1 MFSPEQIKERMKN
14 NMSRGFSRNAPRISS
29 EAMFE
34 KRKAMMKQP
43 PSFFSMKVNP
53 EGASIGNF
61 VDNTRRAVADTKKFF
76 TEMPSGRRGRRRM
89 K

>member
-14 NMSRGFSRNAPRISS
+14 NMPRMSRRQIATYKK
-29 EAMFE
+29 E
-34 KRKAMMKQP
+34 MMKQS

-76 TEMPSGRRGRRRM
+76 TEMPSGSRRRGIRRM

>member
-14 NMSRGFSRNAPRISS
+14 KMPARGRMSTRQIANYKK
-29 EAMFE
+29 E
-34 KRKAMMKQP
+34 MMNQS

-53 EGASIGNF
+53 EGASVGNF

-76 TEMPSGRRGRRRM
+76 TEMPSGSRRRRM
-89 K
+89 R

>member
-14 NMSRGFSRNAPRISS
+14 KMSTRGRMSPRQIATYKK
-29 EAMFE
+29 E
-34 KRKAMMKQP
+34 MMKQS

-53 EGASIGNF
+53 EGVSVGNF

-76 TEMPSGRRGRRRM
+76 TEMPSGSRGRRGRRGM

>member
-14 NMSRGFSRNAPRISS
+14 NMPRGRMSPRQIANYKK
-29 EAMFE
+29 E
-34 KRKAMMKQP
+34 MMKQP

-61 VDNTRRAVADTKKFF
+61 VDNTRRVVADTKKFF

>member
-14 NMSRGFSRNAPRISS
+14 NMPRMSPRQIATYKK
-29 EAMFE
+29 E
-34 KRKAMMKQP
+34 MMKQP

-53 EGASIGNF
+53 EGASVGNF

>member
-14 NMSRGFSRNAPRISS
+14 NMTRGRMSPRQIAVAKK
-29 EAMFE
+29 E
-34 KRKAMMKQP
+34 MMKQAP
-43 PSFFSMKVNP
+43 ESKPFFSMKVNP

-61 VDNTRRAVADTKKFF
+61 VDNTRRVVADTKKFF
-76 TEMPSGRRGRRRM
+76 TEMPSGSRRRGIRRM